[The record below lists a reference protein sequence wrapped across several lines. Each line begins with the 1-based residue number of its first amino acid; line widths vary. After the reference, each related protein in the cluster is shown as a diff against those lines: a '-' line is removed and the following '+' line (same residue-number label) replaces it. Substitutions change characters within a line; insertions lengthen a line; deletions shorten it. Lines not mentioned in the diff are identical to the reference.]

1 MILIFTQSS
10 CLIFLFSYFV
20 YDRHNF
26 KRLIIYQSGN
36 TMNISNH
43 KTITQ
48 GIISLFLSVK
58 FLPVRS
64 LFLSFFYKFN
74 LMANNL

>member
-10 CLIFLFSYFV
+10 CLIFLFSYSV

-48 GIISLFLSVK
+48 GIISLFL
-58 FLPVRS
+58 PARS